1 MWPHRL
7 KRRTMFI
14 LIFQMVFGL
23 LEALAGPRTIAAG
36 GAKSAGGTGSA
47 FHPPGQAGT
56 YG

>member
-23 LEALAGPRTIAAG
+23 LEALAGPRDYCGG